1 MYRAVRIVRR
11 SRVIQKMDE
20 QFRMRSVLVVFDFD
34 HTISNDNT
42 DVVARK
48 LLPQEKLTDS
58 VKELCRPYGWIAY
71 MAKIFELLHANS
83 IDIKQ
88 IERAIVN
95 ISPVPGIETLLKEL
109 HSNDCEII
117 IISDS
122 NTLFIDYW
130 LKSKHLDHVITKVFT
145 NPARLDEK
153 GMIQIDMYHVQDSC
167 KLSTVNLCKGQ
178 ILETYIKQRRDEGVN
193 FDRVVY
199 VGDGKNDLCPI
210 LRLSERDLAFPRK
223 DYMLIKI
230 LNDTENHEILKV
242 KARVFPWS
250 DGIQILKKLEEEIG
264 LSQSSL

>member
-1 MYRAVRIVRR
+1 MH
-11 SRVIQKMDE
+11 
-20 QFRMRSVLVVFDFD
+20 SVLVAFDFD
-34 HTISNDNT
+34 HTITNDNT

-58 VKELCRPYGWIAY
+58 VKELCRSSGWIAY
-71 MAKIFELLHANS
+71 MAKIFELLHSNC

-95 ISPVPGIETLLKEL
+95 IPPVPGIEKLLREL
-109 HSNDCEII
+109 HSNGCEII

-122 NTLFIDYW
+122 NTLFISDW
-130 LKSKHLDHVITKVFT
+130 LKSKKLDHIITQVFT
-145 NPARLDEK
+145 NPAKLDDNGVIRL
-153 GMIQIDMYHVQDSC
+153 DMYHVQDFC

-178 ILETYIKQRRDEGVN
+178 ILESYIKKRRDEGVH
-193 FDRVVY
+193 FDRIVY

-223 DYMLIKI
+223 DYMLMKI
-230 LNDTENHEILKV
+230 LNGTENHEIPKV
-242 KARVFPWS
+242 KARIFPWS
-250 DGIQILKKLEEEIG
+250 DGVQILKKLQEEIG